1 MSTNESSINN
11 EHKSSDVSDNSLN
24 NAEGNVEECV
34 DIWLDTEI
42 NKVIDND
49 VGVVEKKGINYY
61 LLEFNK
67 TLKKFIAVD
76 FKFDEIFEEFDDAS
90 KVCLYELITVHHSNN
105 SIILPVYKGVLV
117 KKDTTLN
124 NFTSPILLIKL
135 DINLLVNKKV
145 NEMTPTNIFNS
156 FSNMDASSI
165 INSIMGQM
173 GPPALQNPN
182 DEGENVEDAND
193 EGNIINSQNDIQN
206 FTRQLMN
213 IYSNSTQN
221 MNNIRAANETKY
233 KDQIEQ
239 ISAMGF
245 NNKEKIIQSLIVCNG
260 DVEQAINYYL
270 SIE

>member
-1 MSTNESSINN
+1 MSTNESSMNN
-11 EHKSSDVSDNSLN
+11 EHKSSDISDNSLN
-24 NAEGNVEECV
+24 NGESIDKDSENTK
-34 DIWLDTEI
+34 DTEI
-42 NKVIDND
+42 NKVIGND
-49 VGVVEKKGINYY
+49 TTVLEKKEVNYY
-61 LLEFNK
+61 LMEFNK
-67 TLKKFIAVD
+67 ILKKFTAKNC
-76 FKFDEIFEEFDDAS
+76 KFDEIFEEFDDIS
-90 KVCLYELITVHHSNN
+90 KVSLYELITAHHQNN
-105 SIILPVYKGVLV
+105 TIILPIYKGVLV

-124 NFTSPILLIKL
+124 NFASPLLLIKL

-145 NEMTPTNIFNS
+145 SEITPVNIFNS

-165 INSIMGQM
+165 INSIMSQM

-182 DEGENVEDAND
+182 DEGENAEDAND

-270 SIE
+270 SMV